1 MTFQSLET
9 LHCKMISQRDDGADT
24 NLLKGDAEKD
34 LLRVLSHKAES
45 VSKEPR
51 TEIHFKKCIKL
62 KESDYTF
69 TNY

>member
-9 LHCKMISQRDDGADT
+9 LYCKMISQRDEGADT

-45 VSKEPR
+45 VSKQLR
-51 TEIHFKKCIKL
+51 TVIHL
-62 KESDYTF
+62 
-69 TNY
+69 